1 MRETEQLSERF
12 GFAVI
17 GEPISRVSEKPL
29 RKGIPMFEGF
39 ERLSVKTTGATINLV
54 KAGEGSPVLLLHG
67 YPQTHVMWH
76 KVAPRLAHEFTVVL
90 PDLRGY
96 GDSSKPADGDNHFGY
111 SKRATAQD
119 QVEVMEQLGFT
130 QFAVVGH
137 DRGARV
143 AYRLTL
149 DHSGRVTKLAV
160 LDIVPTYHVY
170 HNVSK
175 TLATA
180 YYHWFFLIQPAPFPE
195 TLIGGNPEFYLN
207 SLLGMGRLKPRA
219 ITPEAFAEYLR
230 CFRDPATIHATCE
243 DYRAAATIDLTHD
256 EADLGRKIACP
267 VLALW
272 GGKGFLQKNYD
283 VRAVWR
289 ERAVNVTG
297 KALPCGHFLAEEAP
311 EETLTELRSF
321 LRS

>member
-1 MRETEQLSERF
+1 
-12 GFAVI
+12 
-17 GEPISRVSEKPL
+17 
-29 RKGIPMFEGF
+29 MFEGF
-39 ERLSVKTTGATINLV
+39 ERFTITTTGATITGV
-54 KAGEGSPVLLLHG
+54 KAGAGSPVLLLHG
-67 YPQTHVMWH
+67 YPQMHVMWH
-76 KVAPRLAHEFTVVL
+76 KVAPRLAQEFTVVV

-96 GDSSKPADGDNHFGY
+96 GDSSKPADGDNHFGH

-119 QVEVMEQLGFT
+119 QVEVMDHFGFK

-143 AYRLTL
+143 AHRLTL
-149 DHSGRVTKLAV
+149 DHAERVTKLAV
-160 LDIVPTYHVY
+160 LDIVPTHYVYTHV
-170 HNVSK
+170 NK

-180 YYHWFFLIQPAPFPE
+180 YYHWFFLIQPAPMPE

-207 SLLGMGRLKPRA
+207 SLLGIGRLKPQA

-243 DYRAAATIDLTHD
+243 DYRAAATIDLIHD
-256 EADLGRKIACP
+256 EADMERRITCP

-272 GGKGFLQKNYD
+272 GEKGFLHKNYD
-283 VRAVWR
+283 APAVWR

-297 KALPCGHFLAEEAP
+297 KSLPCGHFLAEEAP
-311 EETLTELRSF
+311 EETLTALRTF
-321 LRS
+321 LAEN

>member
-1 MRETEQLSERF
+1 
-12 GFAVI
+12 
-17 GEPISRVSEKPL
+17 
-29 RKGIPMFEGF
+29 MFEEF
-39 ERLSVKTTGATINLV
+39 EHLSIKTTGAIINV
-54 KAGEGSPVLLLHG
+54 IKAGTGSPVLLLHG

-76 KVAPRLAHEFTVVL
+76 KIAPRLAQEFTVVL

-143 AYRLTL
+143 AHRLTL
-149 DHSGRVTKLAV
+149 DHAARVTKLAV
-160 LDIVPTYHVY
+160 LDIVPTYYVY
-170 HNVSK
+170 HHVDK

-207 SLLGMGRLKPRA
+207 SLLGIGRLKPQA
-219 ITPEAFAEYLR
+219 ITPAAFAEYLR
-230 CFRDPATIHATCE
+230 CFRDPATIHASCE

-256 EADLGRKIACP
+256 EADLARKIACP

-272 GGKGFLQKNYD
+272 GEKGFLHKNYD
-283 VRAVWR
+283 VPAVWR

-311 EETLTELRSF
+311 EETLTELRNF
-321 LRS
+321 LKS